1 MVSARD
7 GLIEDLSKRYEQMRE
22 DFKYNL
28 NLIGQRDAE
37 INRLHTTLNSNKNEF
52 ERLEDEKRQFVNK
65 ISEME
70 ISIFDLNDT
79 YNKEKSQHQV
89 NGLIAM

>member
-37 INRLHTTLNSNKNEF
+37 INRLHKNEF